1 MGIKGL
7 MKLLSDECPRA
18 IKEHELNN
26 LTGRKVAI
34 DASMVM
40 YQFLVAVRASGEGGY
55 PGMQLTNEA
64 GEVTSH
70 VQGMFNRSIKMMTA
84 GIKPV
89 FVFDGKPPDMK
100 GGELE
105 KRTARRDL
113 AQAELEKAKESG
125 DAEDVDK
132 FSKRLVKVGKR
143 ENDDCKELLRLMGI
157 PVVEAPCEAEAQCAE
172 LARQGKVFATATE
185 DMDALTFR
193 TPKLLRKLTFSQE
206 KDKKQPILEIDFD
219 LVLSGLEL
227 TYDQFVDLCIMMG
240 CDYCGTIK
248 GIGPKTAFKLIKQHG
263 SLEAVIAAL
272 RKEKKYQIPDDWR
285 RRRVPKVR
293 EEAVK
298 EETETVKEENVDA
311 NGDDIADADADA
323 DVKADAGAGAGAGAA
338 VAATE
343 AAEGDGKPAEDTADA
358 TEEGAGADAEAE
370 AAAAGAGAA
379 VVGDYED
386 AEGDEPEDSEFEII
400 EPLYRR
406 ARFLFHTP
414 DVTPAAE
421 LALKWDPPDEVNLRI
436 YLVEKMGFNAERVDS
451 GIKRLLETQK
461 KTAQARMDR

>member
-70 VQGMFNRSIKMMTA
+70 IQGMFNRSIKMMTA

-105 KRTARRDL
+105 KRTARRAQ
-113 AQAELEKAKESG
+113 AQAELEQAKESG
-125 DAEDVDK
+125 DAEDIDK
-132 FSKRLVKVGKR
+132 FSRRLVKVNKQH
-143 ENDDCKELLRLMGI
+143 NDDCKELLRLMGV

-172 LARQGKVFATATE
+172 LAKHGKVFATATE

-193 TPKLLRKLTFSQE
+193 TPKLLRKLTFSQD
-206 KDKKQPILEIDFD
+206 KDKKQPILEIDFEA
-219 LVLSGLEL
+219 VLSGMEL
-227 TYDQFVDLCIMMG
+227 TYEQFVDLCIMCG

-263 SLEAVIAAL
+263 SLENVITAL
-272 RKEKKYQIPDDWR
+272 RREKKYQIPDDWK

-293 EEAVK
+293 EEEEANEETGDGIGEDALAEETGDAIEEGEK
-298 EETETVKEENVDA
+298 EET
-311 NGDDIADADADA
+311 A
-323 DVKADAGAGAGAGAA
+323 DVAA
-338 VAATE
+338 VAME
-343 AAEGDGKPAEDTADA
+343 DSGDVEGE
-358 TEEGAGADAEAE
+358 
-370 AAAAGAGAA
+370 
-379 VVGDYED
+379 
-386 AEGDEPEDSEFEII
+386 EPEDSEFEIL

-414 DVTPAAE
+414 DVTPAE
-421 LALKWDPPDEVNLRI
+421 EVILKWEAPDEKNLRI
-436 YLVEKMGFNAERVDS
+436 FLVEKMGFNAERVDS
-451 GIKRLLETQK
+451 GIKRLLETQQK
-461 KTAQARMDR
+461 RSQSRMDRYR